1 MWKVFRAEHQLGP
14 WPIRVLVLAAFPIL
28 AAVYVQGESVPRAK
42 PRPKL
47 IVIQDKLPANP
58 GEARW
63 GTASQPDKD
72 RETVGST
79 IVIERSLT
87 PVAAGERKD
96 PAQPGSTLTIKRE
109 LPPSPKNSPPSTPP
123 LPQPPSFPAID
134 RSLAGSSAAPAA
146 KSAGNST
153 SKASGG
159 SRGKSTLSERKSAE
173 APQVQAQ
180 TPPAAAVAVVA
191 AAGSPASTTSI
202 HARTL
207 SSRSPSA
214 PAPGRTANRATDSR
228 PAVDK
233 PAAESPVAE
242 PSIFVAG
249 RKKEEAR
256 PAQASESK
264 PATAAE
270 PAESR
275 AFTERRRGANE
286 GPLVRYYPGASDVQ
300 QANFVTGGAV
310 PNQFPGGPSNALTGP
325 LAERPAWDAFSGWT
339 IVSLCVVAAFGLAL
353 ALLAFTVILLTVR
366 LQNAGSQIPSIHVE
380 VAQPTGA
387 GVSVPVPVLQT
398 VEQRRPR
405 RPKRPRRARSPIAT
419 PTPSSV
425 TSAAAS
431 PAPAPATG
439 RVADFGADILGT
451 GALGAILGASRQAS
465 SDNSGEREDS
475 ILQQIYE
482 DNLNL
487 QRPNE

>member
-1 MWKVFRAEHQLGP
+1 MWKVFRAEHQLGR

-28 AAVYVQGESVPRAK
+28 AAVYVQGESVPPAK

-47 IVIQDKLPANP
+47 IIVQEKLPTNL

-63 GTASQPDKD
+63 GTVSKPDKE
-72 RETVGST
+72 RETVGAT
-79 IVIERSLT
+79 IVIERSLAT
-87 PVAAGERKD
+87 LAAGERKD
-96 PAQPGSTLTIKRE
+96 AAQPGSTLTIKRE
-109 LPPSPKNSPPSTPP
+109 LPPSAKSSTPSTPP
-123 LPQPPSFPAID
+123 LPHPPSFPAID

-146 KSAGNST
+146 TGTGNT
-153 SKASGG
+153 ASKASGG
-159 SRGKSTLSERKSAE
+159 ARGKSTLSERKSVE
-173 APQVQAQ
+173 APQIQS
-180 TPPAAAVAVVA
+180 PPSAAVAVVV
-191 AAGSPASTTSI
+191 AAGSPAPTTSL

-207 SSRSPSA
+207 SSRSPSS
-214 PAPGRTANRATDSR
+214 PALGRTANRGADSR
-228 PAVDK
+228 PALDK
-233 PAAESPVAE
+233 PATEAPVAE

-249 RKKEEAR
+249 RKKDEAKS
-256 PAQASESK
+256 AQGSESK

-270 PAESR
+270 PSESR
-275 AFTERRRGANE
+275 AFTERRRGASE

-310 PNQFPGGPSNALTGP
+310 PNQFPGGPSNSLAGP
-325 LAERPAWDAFSGWT
+325 AAERPAWDAFSGWT
-339 IVSLCVVAAFGLAL
+339 IVSLCVVVAFGLAL

-387 GVSVPVPVLQT
+387 GVSVPVPVMQA

-405 RPKRPRRARSPIAT
+405 RPKRPRRARSPIAN

-425 TSAAAS
+425 TSPAAAPVAS
-431 PAPAPATG
+431 PAVG

-451 GALGAILGASRQAS
+451 GALGAILGASKPAS
-465 SDNSGEREDS
+465 ADNSGEREDS

>member
-1 MWKVFRAEHQLGP
+1 MWKVFRAEHQLGR
-14 WPIRVLVLAAFPIL
+14 WPSRVLVLAAFPIL
-28 AAVYVQGESVPRAK
+28 AAVYVQGESVPPTK

-47 IVIQDKLPANP
+47 IIVQEKLPTNP

-63 GTASQPDKD
+63 GTVSKPDKE
-72 RETVGST
+72 RETVGAT
-79 IVIERSLT
+79 IVIERSLAT
-87 PVAAGERKD
+87 VAAGERKD
-96 PAQPGSTLTIKRE
+96 AAQPGSTLTIKRE
-109 LPPSPKNSPPSTPP
+109 LPPSPKSSTLSTPP

-134 RSLAGSSAAPAA
+134 RSLAGSFAAPAA
-146 KSAGNST
+146 TSAANT
-153 SKASGG
+153 ASKASGG
-159 SRGKSTLSERKSAE
+159 ARGKSTLSERKSVE
-173 APQVQAQ
+173 APQIQS
-180 TPPAAAVAVVA
+180 PPAAAAAVVA
-191 AAGSPASTTSI
+191 AAGSPASTTSL

-214 PAPGRTANRATDSR
+214 PAPGRMPNGGTDSR

-233 PAAESPVAE
+233 PATEAPVAE

-249 RKKEEAR
+249 RKKEEAK
-256 PAQASESK
+256 PAQGSESK

-275 AFTERRRGANE
+275 AFAERRRGANE

-310 PNQFPGGPSNALTGP
+310 PNQFPGGPSNALAGP
-325 LAERPAWDAFSGWT
+325 VAERPAWDAFSGWT
-339 IVSLCVVAAFGLAL
+339 IVSLCVVVAFGLAL

-387 GVSVPVPVLQT
+387 GVSVPVPVMQA

-405 RPKRPRRARSPIAT
+405 RPKRPRRARSPIANS
-419 PTPSSV
+419 TPSSV

-431 PAPAPATG
+431 PAPAPAAG

-451 GALGAILGASRQAS
+451 GALGAILGASKPAS
-465 SDNSGEREDS
+465 ADNSGEREDS

-487 QRPNE
+487 QRPND